1 MLGLASCQTEPEGLD
16 VNVGGAVDT
25 TITVSIPETETR
37 AGGTNSALSVFENG
51 ILDAEDVTMR
61 YIFQVFYKGEASKA
75 TPQVAYSDGKSVNF
89 DVRLVP
95 GRDYTFVVWADV
107 VNNANP
113 VNGDRIND
121 DWHYNTSDLTN
132 ITINPTTW
140 VAMDESRDAFTVSK
154 VVRDYNGAKT
164 IELKLKRPF
173 AKLRVKTTDMKALN
187 DLVITPKTATVA
199 YAGELYSA
207 FNAYASEVTGDKME
221 KEHTNFAIASYG
233 DNKANES
240 MILFTDYLF
249 AKSEAEVVNFT
260 LNVFDQNGESIKI
273 NNFNTAIPAQRNY
286 LTTISG
292 NVLTDGNNVKV
303 DVQDA
308 FENAGNLEDEPYY
321 VEIWDGKT
329 IKVPAQNE
337 AGNYVI
343 ERGSE
348 LAWLAAAVSGT
359 LETRAVA
366 ADSFAGKTFVLNADI
381 DLGGNEWKPI
391 GMGGKHFEGIFD
403 GQGHTIKGLQV
414 TERYYKSA
422 DKVYEQAALFCSLA
436 GNAQIKNLVID
447 EAYVKYPA
455 DSKDYYASAIA
466 GTIYG
471 SNTFENITVKNSTIT
486 GNNKVGAI
494 FAHDG
499 SATQITINNCHVDSC
514 YIASEDTADGGNV
527 GGLIG
532 LFQTGSNK
540 VSSINNSSVKNST
553 IVGINS
559 TNSGKRA
566 NSQFIGGISTKA
578 NTNLVLKNCVV
589 EDNEFS
595 QTFKGTDVTYVGAF
609 DANFIG
615 GDRNEQRLG
624 VVVINGTR
632 YEGDNEPKNVTA
644 EDGKWY
650 ATISEAIAAGNEEIT
665 LGDGTFEMP
674 GNLKGGAVIE
684 GNGEGTVLDMDAI
697 FSSYNNVTFRN
708 LTINAGTAGW
718 KGLQHSS
725 NIVYDNCTINGQYFL
740 YTKSLFKDCTFN
752 IEGDAYNIW
761 TWSANEIAFDGC
773 TFNCD
778 GKAVLIYHESD
789 GSIVDFTNCTFN
801 SNDKKFDG
809 KAAIEIDGTLSKDD
823 AKHIVR
829 INNYEVNGF
838 DAGNVS
844 GNNLYNVKK
853 GNKADVFVDNVQVWA
868 AGYTQVANYPNIFSK
883 DGNYYV
889 FSVAGLQDLNNY
901 FKANSIAN
909 ILWNREY
916 NIAAD
921 IDATGFAWDGV
932 RVVVGNNGNNGIVLN
947 GNNHTISNLT
957 INNGALLSGT
967 PCGSN
972 EGVNPGLVKDITM
985 KNVVVNGT
993 THDASV
999 FWGECYTNVNFE
1011 NVTVD
1016 GAKINGG
1023 SNVGALV
1030 SRTVIDTPNKSIK
1043 VNFKD
1048 CVVKKSTLEANS
1060 TVADPTGASGFIGR
1074 AYGNTQLSFENCS
1087 VDNNTINN
1095 AEGLVGGAVY
1105 GYGVW
1110 ANGGWAGLGACD
1122 TFTDWSGIVF
1132 AATIKGERCT
1142 LAEAVAKAEAGDT
1155 ITLVEDVT
1163 LTEELGLP
1171 AGIIFNGN
1179 GKQINGTIY
1188 ACGDL
1193 TFAGHTK
1200 VTAFSASYYD
1210 RVITIGEGA
1219 CLEVTGGD
1227 RVSLAYGNTFN
1238 ITGSVDNAKT
1248 ADKANIQPS
1257 LIIPGGI
1264 SITGDNDATMNVT
1277 NAYISLGN
1285 TSSKNSSANGKFTLN
1300 FTNSIIECTNQFT
1313 LSEPTGGKN
1322 PEFEMNIKNSVF
1334 TTAAKLC
1341 VAAANSKITV
1351 DNSVVTL
1358 GTYLRNSGVIELMN
1372 DSVMTGKTIQFGEN
1386 GGNNGTINVDA
1397 STLTITAGNTA
1408 SAFDGKGIGEINA
1421 TNDATV
1427 SVDYY
1432 KGMTINVD
1440 ATSTFTGV
1448 EVQ

>member
-1 MLGLASCQTEPEGLD
+1 MKARFLALAALVLGLASCQTEPEGLD

-132 ITINPTTW
+132 ITINTTTW
-140 VAMDESRDAFTVSK
+140 VAMDESRDAFTVSEL
-154 VVRDYNGAKT
+154 VRDYNGAKT

-260 LNVFDQNGESIKI
+260 LNVFDQNGESIKL

-308 FENAGNLEDEPYY
+308 FENASNLEDEPYY

-348 LAWLAAAVSGT
+348 LAWMAAAVNGT
-359 LETRAVA
+359 LPVESRATSYA
-366 ADSFAGKTFVLNADI
+366 NKTFVLNADI
-381 DLGGNEWKPI
+381 DLGGNEWTPI
-391 GMGGKHFEGIFD
+391 GVKDNHFNGTFD
-403 GQGHTIKGLQV
+403 GNGHTIKGLKI
-414 TERYYKSA
+414 TELHDGTNA
-422 DKVYEQAALFCSLA
+422 QAALFGTISLTTT
-436 GNAQIKNLVID
+436 IKNVVIE

-455 DSKDYYASAIA
+455 DGEDYYASAIA

-471 SNTFENITVKNSTIT
+471 HVTFENITVKNSTIT

-499 SATQITINNCHVDSC
+499 SSNMITVNNCHVDNC
-514 YIASEDTADGGNV
+514 YIASEDLNDGGNV

-532 LFQTGSNK
+532 LFQTGSTDACRI
-540 VSSINNSSVKNST
+540 SNSSVKNS
-553 IVGINS
+553 IIIGINS
-559 TNSGKRA
+559 SNSGKRA
-566 NSQFIGGISTKA
+566 NSEFIGGILSKDK
-578 NTNLVLKNCVV
+578 TNLVLENCVV
-589 EDNEFS
+589 ANNNFS
-595 QTFKGTDVTYVGAF
+595 ETIDGTTPVTYSGEF
-609 DANFIG
+609 DDKFIG
-615 GDRNEQRLG
+615 GEREG
-624 VVVINGTR
+624 VRKGIVVINGTR
-632 YEGDNEPKNVTA
+632 YEGTTEPKNVTA
-644 EDGKWY
+644 EDGNWY
-650 ATISEAIAAGNEEIT
+650 TTISEAIAAGNEEIT
-665 LGDGTFEMP
+665 LGDGTFTMP

-697 FSSYNNVTFRN
+697 FSYYNNVTFRN

-725 NIVYDNCTINGQYFL
+725 NIVYENCTINGQYFL

-801 SNDKKFDG
+801 ANDKKFDG

-883 DGNYYV
+883 DDNYYV

-901 FKANSIAN
+901 FKANSMAN
-909 ILWNREY
+909 SLWDHEY

-921 IDATGFAWDGV
+921 IDATGFTWDGV
-932 RVVVGNNGNNGIVLN
+932 YVVVGNNDNNGIVLN
-947 GNNHTISNLT
+947 GNNHIISNLT
-957 INNGALLSGT
+957 INNCLLCGT

-985 KNVVVNGT
+985 KNVVVNG
-993 THDASV
+993 DAWDAAI
-999 FWGECYTNVNFE
+999 FWGNCHTNVNFE

-1030 SRTVIDTPNKSIK
+1030 SRTTIDGPNTSIN

-1048 CVVKKSTLEANS
+1048 CVVKNSTLEANN
-1060 TVADPTGASGFIGR
+1060 TEADPTGASGFIGR
-1074 AYGNTQLSFENCS
+1074 AYGNTKLTFENCS
-1087 VDNNTINN
+1087 VENNTINN

-1110 ANGGWAGLGACD
+1110 TNGGWAGLGACNSFTKFD
-1122 TFTDWSGIVF
+1122 GVTFTETSNIDE
-1132 AATIKGERCT
+1132 TRN
-1142 LAEAVAKAEAGDT
+1142 
-1155 ITLVEDVT
+1155 VT
-1163 LTEELGLP
+1163 VG
-1171 AGIIFNGN
+1171 
-1179 GKQINGTIY
+1179 
-1188 ACGDL
+1188 
-1193 TFAGHTK
+1193 
-1200 VTAFSASYYD
+1200 
-1210 RVITIGEGA
+1210 
-1219 CLEVTGGD
+1219 
-1227 RVSLAYGNTFN
+1227 
-1238 ITGSVDNAKT
+1238 
-1248 ADKANIQPS
+1248 
-1257 LIIPGGI
+1257 
-1264 SITGDNDATMNVT
+1264 MNVT
-1277 NAYISLGN
+1277 FTGDVEGDAVKGGYSVAGINHNGGVLDGNMNELTVNKANDDYGCAIYTNGGTIKNFAKIGGSFRGIFTAGLNDHLYVDNVVIEDVVYTFNSDDGNKKYGVYIS
-1285 TSSKNSSANGKFTLN
+1285 NSTLN
-1300 FTNSIIECTNQFT
+1300 GWTSYSNVHKEVVFTNCTFGEGNGYKFCR
-1313 LSEPTGGKN
+1313 P
-1322 PEFEMNIKNSVF
+1322 
-1334 TTAAKLC
+1334 
-1341 VAAANSKITV
+1341 
-1351 DNSVVTL
+1351 
-1358 GTYLRNSGVIELMN
+1358 YN
-1372 DSVMTGKTIQFGEN
+1372 DSRFVNCNFCEGYKIEPVNCNVVFVNCRVN
-1386 GGNNGTINVDA
+1386 GVLVTPANAVELLGSAA
-1397 STLTITAGNTA
+1397 SMLK
-1408 SAFDGKGIGEINA
+1408 FE
-1421 TNDATV
+1421 
-1427 SVDYY
+1427 
-1432 KGMTINVD
+1432 
-1440 ATSTFTGV
+1440 
-1448 EVQ
+1448 

>member
-1 MLGLASCQTEPEGLD
+1 MKARFLALAALVLGLASCQTEPEGLD
-16 VNVGGAVDT
+16 VNVGGEVDT

-140 VAMDESRDAFTVSK
+140 VAMDESRDAFTVSEK
-154 VVRDYNGAKT
+154 VTNYNGAKT

-207 FNAYASEVTGDKME
+207 FNAYASEVTGDKIE

-260 LNVFDQNGESIKI
+260 LDVFDQNGESIKF

-414 TERYYKSA
+414 TERYYKS
-422 DKVYEQAALFCSLA
+422 DGKIYEQAALFCSLA
-436 GNAQIKNLVID
+436 GNATIKNVVID

-471 SNTFENITVKNSTIT
+471 TITFENITVKNSTIT

-499 SATQITINNCHVDSC
+499 SSTQITINNCHVDNC
-514 YIASEDTADGGNV
+514 YIASEDLKDGGNV

-532 LFQTGSNK
+532 LFQTGSDK

-559 TNSGKRA
+559 TNTGKRA
-566 NSQFIGGISTKA
+566 NSQFIGGIYTKA
-578 NTNLVLKNCVV
+578 NTNLVLKNCII
-589 EDNEFS
+589 ENNEFS
-595 QTFKGTDVTYVGAF
+595 QTINGTDAVTYVGAF

-615 GDRNEQRLG
+615 GDRDEKRLG

-632 YEGDNEPKNVTA
+632 YEGTTEPKNVTA

-650 ATISEAIAAGNEEIT
+650 ATISEAIAAGNDEISLGKGSFT
-665 LGDGTFEMP
+665 LPNTLS
-674 GNLKGGAVIE
+674 NGAVIE
-684 GNGEGTVLDMDAI
+684 GNGENTVLNMENKVC
-697 FSSYNNVTFRN
+697 SYYNNVTFRN
-708 LTINAGTAGW
+708 LTMNVGTGNY

-725 NIVYDNCTINGQYFL
+725 NIAYDNCVINGVMWL
-740 YTKSLFKDCTFN
+740 YATSTFTNCTFN
-752 IEGDAYNIW
+752 IEGDFYNVW
-761 TWSANEIAFDGC
+761 TYGASEA
-773 TFNCD
+773 TFT
-778 GKAVLIYHESD
+778 K
-789 GSIVDFTNCTFN
+789 CTFN
-801 SNDKKFDG
+801 SDGKSILVYNEGAPAGTVTFNECSFNSNGKSFEG
-809 KAAIEIDGTLSKDD
+809 KAAVEIDSSLLRDG
-823 AKHIVR
+823 KHVVR
-829 INNYEVNGF
+829 INNCEINGF
-838 DAGNVS
+838 AAGSVS
-844 GNNLYNVKK
+844 NSNIYNPKK
-853 GNKADVFVDNVQVWA
+853 GDKADIFVDGIQVWA
-868 AGYTQVANYPNIFSK
+868 AGYDQLANYPNIFTK

-901 FKANSIAN
+901 FKTNSWANS
-909 ILWNREY
+909 LWNHEY

-921 IDATGFAWDGV
+921 IDATGFTWDGV
-932 RVVVGNNGNNGIVLN
+932 YVVVGNNDNNGIVLN
-947 GNNHTISNLT
+947 GNNHIISNLT
-957 INNGALLSGT
+957 INNCLLCGT

-985 KNVVVNGT
+985 KNVVVNG
-993 THDASV
+993 DAWDAAI
-999 FWGECYTNVNFE
+999 FWGNCYTNVNFE

-1030 SRTVIDTPNKSIK
+1030 SRTTIDGPNTSIN

-1048 CVVKKSTLEANS
+1048 CVVKNSTLEANN
-1060 TVADPTGASGFIGR
+1060 TEADPTGASGFIGR
-1074 AYGNTQLSFENCS
+1074 AYGNTKLTFENCS
-1087 VDNNTINN
+1087 VENNTINN

-1110 ANGGWAGLGACD
+1110 ANGGWAGLGACNSFTKFD
-1122 TFTDWSGIVF
+1122 GVTFTETSNIDETRNVTVGMNVTFTDDVEGDAVKGGYSVAGIKHNGGVLDGNMNELTVNK
-1132 AATIKGERCT
+1132 ANDDYGCAIYTNGGTIKNF
-1142 LAEAVAKAEAGDT
+1142 AKIGGSFRGIFTAGLNDHLYVDNVV
-1155 ITLVEDVT
+1155 IEDVVYTFNSDDGNKKYGVYISNST
-1163 LTEELGLP
+1163 LNGWTSYSNVHKEVVFTNCTFGE
-1171 AGIIFNGN
+1171 GN
-1179 GKQINGTIY
+1179 GYKFCRPYNASRFVNCEFCKGYKIDPRHDNVVFVNCRVNGV
-1188 ACGDL
+1188 L
-1193 TFAGHTK
+1193 
-1200 VTAFSASYYD
+1200 VTPANAVELLGSAASM
-1210 RVITIGEGA
+1210 
-1219 CLEVTGGD
+1219 L
-1227 RVSLAYGNTFN
+1227 
-1238 ITGSVDNAKT
+1238 
-1248 ADKANIQPS
+1248 
-1257 LIIPGGI
+1257 
-1264 SITGDNDATMNVT
+1264 
-1277 NAYISLGN
+1277 
-1285 TSSKNSSANGKFTLN
+1285 KF
-1300 FTNSIIECTNQFT
+1300 E
-1313 LSEPTGGKN
+1313 
-1322 PEFEMNIKNSVF
+1322 
-1334 TTAAKLC
+1334 
-1341 VAAANSKITV
+1341 
-1351 DNSVVTL
+1351 
-1358 GTYLRNSGVIELMN
+1358 
-1372 DSVMTGKTIQFGEN
+1372 
-1386 GGNNGTINVDA
+1386 
-1397 STLTITAGNTA
+1397 
-1408 SAFDGKGIGEINA
+1408 
-1421 TNDATV
+1421 
-1427 SVDYY
+1427 
-1432 KGMTINVD
+1432 
-1440 ATSTFTGV
+1440 
-1448 EVQ
+1448 